1 MLLLGGLISCFF
13 APSPFSDSGSPSGS
27 AAAGITG
34 GFEA

>member
-1 MLLLGGLISCFF
+1 MLLLGGLISRFF